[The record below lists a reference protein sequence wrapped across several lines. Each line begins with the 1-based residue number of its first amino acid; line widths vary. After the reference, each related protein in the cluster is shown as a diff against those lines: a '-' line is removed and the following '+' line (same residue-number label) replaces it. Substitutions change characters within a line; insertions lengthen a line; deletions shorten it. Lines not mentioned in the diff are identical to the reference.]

1 LASNPLSGL
10 NHEGAIAA
18 ENDMVTWSAL
28 QAAVTEAS
36 QYDSDLLPAEE
47 IGNADG
53 GIHTINAEQDQRS
66 VVEIVSNMQGENEE
80 ENDLVCVEGSSNE
93 EAQVPFCDSIED
105 HQAPKKN
112 LQCLVEQHS
121 ADYGEATVNRIR
133 RIPLQSRLST
143 SYP

>member
-1 LASNPLSGL
+1 MASNPLSSL

-18 ENDMVTWSAL
+18 ENDMVTWSSL

-36 QYDSDLLPAEE
+36 QYDSDLPPAEE

-93 EAQVPFCDSIED
+93 EDQVPFCDLIED

-112 LQCLVEQHS
+112 PFNALLNSIQQIT
-121 ADYGEATVNRIR
+121 AR
-133 RIPLQSRLST
+133 PL
-143 SYP
+143 

>member
-1 LASNPLSGL
+1 MPSKQSPK
-10 NHEGAIAA
+10 HEGAIAA

-53 GIHTINAEQDQRS
+53 GIHTTNAEQDQRS
-66 VVEIVSNMQGENEE
+66 VVETVSNMQGENEE

-93 EAQVPFCDSIED
+93 EDQVPFCDSIED
-105 HQAPKKN
+105 HQAPKKKT
-112 LQCLVEQHS
+112 LQCFVEQHS